1 MTEAL
6 LLALIPLAAW
16 AGWILA
22 RSTSGRG
29 ERKRN
34 RNFSNRY
41 FQGLNYLLDE
51 QPDKAISV
59 FIEMAEVTADTI
71 ETHLALGSLFRRRG
85 EVERAIRVHQ
95 NIISKSG
102 LDESQKTRA
111 LLELGEDYMHA
122 GLFDR
127 AEKLFNELIEREAH
141 APSALRH
148 LLDIYQQ
155 EKEWEK
161 ALQQAQKL
169 ETETDDKMGLVMAH
183 FCCEMA
189 EVDLQKNK
197 PAAARKH
204 LRQARRYFP
213 ECIRARFILARI
225 ARQQEMFV
233 EALDVYEEI
242 AEMDME
248 YIHELLQ
255 SYLDCAQKA
264 DNFSRALTNME
275 GWAEHYDGVSLLL
288 SQTTLLKEAEGI
300 GVATRYLADA
310 LTSRP
315 SVKGLDRLIELK
327 LEGGPETDSG
337 DDILR
342 AVAQK
347 LLVRQPSYRCTHC
360 GYAGHSHH
368 WQCPSCKNW
377 STTRI
382 IRGVLGE

>member
-1 MTEAL
+1 MIEVL
-6 LLALIPLAAW
+6 LLALIPAATW

-22 RSTSGRG
+22 RGKSKRG

-51 QPDKAISV
+51 QPDKAIAV

-95 NIISKSG
+95 NIISKPG
-102 LDESQKTRA
+102 LDDRQRTRA
-111 LLELGEDYMHA
+111 LLELGEDYMRA

-127 AEKLFNELIEREAH
+127 AENLFIELIELESH
-141 APSALRH
+141 APSALRN

-155 EKEWEK
+155 EKDWEK

-169 ETETDDKMGLVMAH
+169 EAVTDDQMGLVMAH

-189 EVDLQKNK
+189 EIDLQAAK

-213 ECIRARFILARI
+213 ESIRARFILARI
-225 ARQQEMFV
+225 ARQQDMFS

-248 YIHELLQ
+248 YIHEILQ
-255 SYLDCAQKA
+255 SYLECAERA
-264 DNFSRALTNME
+264 EEYPRALAQME
-275 GWAEHYDGVSLLL
+275 NWAEHYDGVSLLL
-288 SQTTLLKEAEGI
+288 SQTTVIREEQGLEA
-300 GVATRYLADA
+300 ATHYLADA
-310 LTSRP
+310 LTRRP
-315 SVKGLDRLIELK
+315 SVKGLDHLIELK
-327 LEGGPETDSG
+327 LEGGPETESG
-337 DDILR
+337 DEILR

-347 LLVRQPSYRCTHC
+347 LLARQPSYQCTHC

-377 STTRI
+377 STTRV

>member
-1 MTEAL
+1 MIEIL
-6 LLALIPLAAW
+6 LLALIPVAAW
-16 AGWILA
+16 IGWALA
-22 RSTSGRG
+22 KGTTTRG

-34 RNFSNRY
+34 RNFSHRY

-51 QPDKAISV
+51 QPDKAIAV
-59 FIEMAEVTADTI
+59 FIEMAEVTEDTI

-95 NIISKSG
+95 NIISKPE
-102 LDESQKTRA
+102 LDERQRTRA

-127 AEKLFNELIEREAH
+127 AENLFTELIELESH

-155 EKEWEK
+155 EKDWEK

-169 ETETDDKMGLVMAH
+169 DAVTDEKMGLIMAH

-189 EVDLQKNK
+189 EVELQAGK
-197 PAAARKH
+197 PAAARNQ
-204 LRQARRYFP
+204 LRQARRYYP
-213 ECIRARFILARI
+213 ESVRARIILARI
-225 ARQQEMFV
+225 ADQQGMPA
-233 EALDVYEEI
+233 EAISVYEEI
-242 AEMDME
+242 AEMDKE
-248 YIHELLQ
+248 YIHDILPH
-255 SYLDCAQKA
+255 YLECAQKA
-264 DNFSRALTNME
+264 DEFQRAL
-275 GWAEHYDGVSLLL
+275 EHMANWSQQYDGVSLLL
-288 SQTTLLKEAEGI
+288 SQTSVIKEAEGLEA
-300 GVATRYLADA
+300 ATHYLAEA
-310 LTSRP
+310 LTNRP
-315 SVKGLDRLIELK
+315 SVKGLDQLIELK
-327 LEGGPETDSG
+327 LAGGPASESG
-337 DDILR
+337 DEILR

-347 LLVRQPSYRCTHC
+347 LLARQPSYRCTHC

>member
-1 MTEAL
+1 MIEVL
-6 LLALIPLAAW
+6 LLALIPAAAW
-16 AGWILA
+16 GGWILA
-22 RSTSGRG
+22 RGTSSRS

-34 RNFSNRY
+34 LKFSNRY

-51 QPDKAISV
+51 QPDKAIAV
-59 FIEMAEVTADTI
+59 FIEMAEVTADTV

-95 NIISKSG
+95 NIISKPD
-102 LDESQKTRA
+102 LDDRQKTRA
-111 LLELGEDYMHA
+111 LLELGEDYMRA

-127 AEKLFNELIEREAH
+127 AENLFNELIELQSH
-141 APSALRH
+141 APSALRS

-155 EKEWEK
+155 EKDWEK
-161 ALQQAQKL
+161 ALLQAQKL
-169 ETETDDKMGLVMAH
+169 EEVTDEKMGFVMAH

-189 EVDLQKNK
+189 EIELKENN
-197 PAAARKH
+197 PAAVRKH

-213 ECIRARFILARI
+213 ESIRARFILARI
-225 ARQQEMFV
+225 ATQQEMYT
-233 EALDVYEEI
+233 EALEVYEEI
-242 AEMDME
+242 AEMDRE
-248 YIHELLQ
+248 YIHEILEL
-255 SYLDCAQKA
+255 YLSCAEEA
-264 DNFSRALTNME
+264 DEYSRALTQME
-275 GWAEHYDGVSLLL
+275 SWAGGYDGVSLLL
-288 SQTTLLKEAEGI
+288 AQTTAIREDK
-300 GVATRYLADA
+300 GVTDATHYLADA
-310 LTSRP
+310 LTRRP

-327 LEGGPETDSG
+327 LEGGPETESG
-337 DDILR
+337 DEILR

-347 LLVRQPSYRCTHC
+347 LLARQPSYRCTHC

>member
-1 MTEAL
+1 MIEIL
-6 LLALIPLAAW
+6 LLALIPAAAW

-22 RSTSGRG
+22 KATTSRG

-34 RNFSNRY
+34 RSFSNRY

-51 QPDKAISV
+51 QPDKAIAV

-95 NIISKSG
+95 NIISKPG
-102 LDESQKTRA
+102 LDEGQKTRA
-111 LLELGEDYMHA
+111 LLELGEDYMRA

-127 AEKLFNELIEREAH
+127 AEKLFNELIERESH

-155 EKEWEK
+155 EKDWEK

-169 ETETDDKMGLVMAH
+169 GAVTDEKMGLVMAH

-189 EVDLQKNK
+189 EIDLKDNK

-213 ECIRARFILARI
+213 ESIRAKFILARI
-225 ARQQEMFV
+225 ASQQEMFS

-242 AEMDME
+242 AEMDMG
-248 YIHELLQ
+248 YIHDILEA
-255 SYLDCAQKA
+255 YLVCAKRA
-264 DNFSRALTNME
+264 EEFPRALASME
-275 GWAEHYDGVSLLL
+275 SWAEHYDGVSLLL
-288 SQTTLLKEAEGI
+288 SQTVVIREQQGLEA
-300 GVATRYLADA
+300 ATRYLAEA
-310 LTSRP
+310 LTRRP

-327 LEGGPETDSG
+327 LEAGSETESG
-337 DDILR
+337 DEILR

>member
-1 MTEAL
+1 MIEVL
-6 LLALIPLAAW
+6 LLALIPAAAW
-16 AGWILA
+16 SGWILA
-22 RSTSGRG
+22 RKKFSRG
-29 ERKRN
+29 EQKRN
-34 RNFSNRY
+34 HHFSSRY

-51 QPDKAISV
+51 QPDKAIAV
-59 FIEMAEVTADTI
+59 FIEMAEVTADTV

-95 NIISKSG
+95 NIISKPG
-102 LDESQKTRA
+102 LQERQKTRA
-111 LLELGEDYMHA
+111 LLELGEDYMRA

-127 AEKLFNELIEREAH
+127 AESLFSELTERETH

-155 EKEWEK
+155 EKDWEK

-169 ETETDDKMGLVMAH
+169 ESVTEEKMGLVMAH
-183 FCCEMA
+183 FCCELA
-189 EVDLQKNK
+189 EIDFAADK
-197 PAAARKH
+197 PVAARKQ
-204 LRQARRYFP
+204 LRQARRYYP
-213 ECIRARFILARI
+213 ECVRARFILAKI
-225 ARQQEMFV
+225 ASQQEMYS
-233 EALDVYEEI
+233 EALDVYEDI
-242 AEMDME
+242 AEMDVE
-248 YIHELLQ
+248 HIPEILE
-255 SYLDCAQKA
+255 SYLECAEKA
-264 DNFSRALTNME
+264 GEDPRALAKIE
-275 GWAEHYDGVSLLL
+275 SWAEQYDGVSLLL
-288 SQTTLLKEAEGI
+288 SQTDIIREQQGLDA
-300 GVATRYLADA
+300 ATRNLADA
-310 LTSRP
+310 LTQRP

-327 LEGGPETDSG
+327 LEGGPETESG
-337 DDILR
+337 DEILR

>member
-1 MTEAL
+1 MIEIL
-6 LLALIPLAAW
+6 LLALIPIAAW
-16 AGWILA
+16 AGWALA
-22 RSTSGRG
+22 RGTIGRG

-34 RNFSNRY
+34 RSFSHRY

-51 QPDKAISV
+51 QPDKAIAV
-59 FIEMAEVTADTI
+59 FIEMAEVTADTV

-85 EVERAIRVHQ
+85 EVERAIRIHQ
-95 NIISKSG
+95 NIISKPD
-102 LDESQKTRA
+102 LDERQKTRA
-111 LLELGEDYMHA
+111 LLELGEDYMRS

-127 AEKLFNELIEREAH
+127 AERLFNELTERETH
-141 APSALRH
+141 APSAIRN

-169 ETETDDKMGLVMAH
+169 ETVTDEKMGLVMAH

-189 EVDLQKNK
+189 ELELRDGK
-197 PAAARKH
+197 PAAARKQ
-204 LRQARRYFP
+204 LRQARRHFP
-213 ECIRARFILARI
+213 ESIRARLILARI
-225 ARQQEMFV
+225 AEQQDMLS

-242 AEMDME
+242 ADMDME

-255 SYLDCAQKA
+255 AYLECAHKA
-264 DNFSRALTNME
+264 EESTRALAQME
-275 GWAEHYDGVSLLL
+275 KWARQYDGVSLLL
-288 SQTTLLKEAEGI
+288 AQTE
-300 GVATRYLADA
+300 ATREKRGIEAAARYIAEA
-310 LTSRP
+310 LTHRP

-327 LEGGPETDSG
+327 LEGGTETESG
-337 DDILR
+337 DEILR

-347 LLVRQPSYRCTHC
+347 LLARQPSYRCTHC
-360 GYAGHSHH
+360 GYAGHRHH

>member
-1 MTEAL
+1 MIEVL
-6 LLALIPLAAW
+6 LLALIPAAAW
-16 AGWILA
+16 AGWIIA
-22 RSTSGRG
+22 KSTTSRG

-34 RNFSNRY
+34 RSFSNRY

-51 QPDKAISV
+51 QPDKAIAV
-59 FIEMAEVTADTI
+59 FIEMAEVTADTV

-95 NIISKSG
+95 NIISKPG

-111 LLELGEDYMHA
+111 LLELGEDYMRA

-127 AEKLFNELIEREAH
+127 AENLFNELIERESH

-155 EKEWEK
+155 EKDWEK
-161 ALQQAQKL
+161 ALQQAVKL
-169 ETETDDKMGLVMAH
+169 EAVTDEKMGLVMAH

-189 EVDLQKNK
+189 EVDLQENK

-213 ECIRARFILARI
+213 ESIRARFILARI
-225 ARQQEMFV
+225 AGQQEMYT

-248 YIHELLQ
+248 YIHDILP
-255 SYLDCAQKA
+255 SYLACARKV
-264 DNFSRALTNME
+264 DEFPRALANME
-275 GWAEHYDGVSLLL
+275 NWSENYDGISLLL
-288 SQTTLLKEAEGI
+288 SRTNVIREEQGLEA
-300 GVATRYLADA
+300 ATRYLAEA
-310 LTSRP
+310 LTLRP
-315 SVKGLDRLIELK
+315 SVKGLDHLIELK
-327 LEGGPETDSG
+327 LEGGPETESG
-337 DDILR
+337 DEILR

-347 LLVRQPSYRCTHC
+347 LLARQPSYRCTHC

>member
-1 MTEAL
+1 MIETL
-6 LLALIPLAAW
+6 LLALIPAAAW
-16 AGWILA
+16 GGWILA
-22 RSTSGRG
+22 RSTTRRG
-29 ERKRN
+29 ELKRN
-34 RNFSNRY
+34 RSFSSRY

-51 QPDKAISV
+51 QPDKAIAV

-85 EVERAIRVHQ
+85 EVERAIRIHQ
-95 NIISKSG
+95 NIISKPG
-102 LDESQKTRA
+102 LDERQKTRA
-111 LLELGEDYMHA
+111 LLELGEDYMRA

-127 AEKLFNELIEREAH
+127 AENLFKELIERESY

-155 EKEWEK
+155 EKDWEK

-169 ETETDDKMGLVMAH
+169 EEVTDENMGLVMAH

-189 EVDLQKNK
+189 EIDLTANK

-213 ECIRARFILARI
+213 ESIRARLILARI
-225 ARQQEMFV
+225 ARQQEMYG

-242 AEMDME
+242 ADMDME
-248 YIHELLQ
+248 YIHDILNA
-255 SYLDCAQKA
+255 YVDCAQA
-264 DNFSRALTNME
+264 TEEFPRALASMQKWSVE
-275 GWAEHYDGVSLLL
+275 YDGISLLMSL
-288 SQTTLLKEAEGI
+288 TGVMRKEQGLDA
-300 GVATRYLADA
+300 ATRYLADA
-310 LTSRP
+310 LTRRP
-315 SVKGLDRLIELK
+315 SVKGLDYLIELK
-327 LEGGPETDSG
+327 LEGGPDSESG
-337 DDILR
+337 DEILR

-347 LLVRQPSYRCTHC
+347 LLARQPSYRCTHC

>member
-1 MTEAL
+1 MIETL
-6 LLALIPLAAW
+6 LLALIPAAAW
-16 AGWILA
+16 GGWILA
-22 RSTSGRG
+22 KSTTRRG

-51 QPDKAISV
+51 QPDKAIAV
-59 FIEMAEVTADTI
+59 FIEMAEVTADNI

-95 NIISKSG
+95 NIISKPG
-102 LDESQKTRA
+102 LAERQKTRA
-111 LLELGEDYMHA
+111 LLELGEDYMRA

-127 AEKLFNELIEREAH
+127 AENLFKELIERESQ

-155 EKEWEK
+155 EKDWEK
-161 ALQQAQKL
+161 ALQQAQQL
-169 ETETDDKMGLVMAH
+169 EAVTDEKMGLVMAH

-189 EVDLQKNK
+189 EVDLSENK
-197 PAAARKH
+197 PADARKH

-213 ECIRARFILARI
+213 ESIRARLILARI
-225 ARQQEMFV
+225 ARQQEMFT

-248 YIHELLQ
+248 YIHDILDCYLACAQEAEEFPRALASMQKWAGEYDGISLLMSLTTVIHKEQ
-255 SYLDCAQKA
+255 GLEAGISYLAE
-264 DNFSRALTNME
+264 ALT
-275 GWAEHYDGVSLLL
+275 
-288 SQTTLLKEAEGI
+288 
-300 GVATRYLADA
+300 R
-310 LTSRP
+310 RP
-315 SVKGLDRLIELK
+315 SVKGLDYLIKLK
-327 LEGGPETDSG
+327 LEGGTETESG
-337 DDILR
+337 DAILR

-347 LLVRQPSYRCTHC
+347 LLARQPSFRCTHC
-360 GYAGHSHH
+360 GYAGHGHH
-368 WQCPSCKNW
+368 WQCPSCKSW

>member
-1 MTEAL
+1 MIEVL
-6 LLALIPLAAW
+6 LLALIPAASW
-16 AGWILA
+16 ATWILA
-22 RSTSGRG
+22 KSTTRRG

-34 RNFSNRY
+34 RNFSSRY

-51 QPDKAISV
+51 QPDKAIAV
-59 FIEMAEVTADTI
+59 FIEMAEVTADTV

-95 NIISKSG
+95 NIISKPG
-102 LDESQKTRA
+102 LAESQKTRA
-111 LLELGEDYMHA
+111 LLELGEDYMRA

-127 AEKLFNELIEREAH
+127 AENLFKELTQRDSH
-141 APSALRH
+141 VPSALRH

-155 EKEWEK
+155 EKDWEQ
-161 ALQQAQKL
+161 ALEQAKKL
-169 ETETDDKMGLVMAH
+169 EAVTDEKMGLMMAH
-183 FCCEMA
+183 FCCELA
-189 EVDLQKNK
+189 ETDLSDNK

-213 ECIRARFILARI
+213 ESIRARFILARI
-225 ARQQEMFV
+225 ASQQEMYS

-242 AEMDME
+242 ASMDME
-248 YIHELLQ
+248 YIHELLPA
-255 SYLDCAQKA
+255 YLDCARKSDLFQ
-264 DNFSRALTNME
+264 RALEQME
-275 GWAEHYDGVSLLL
+275 VWIESYDGISLLL
-288 SQTTLLKEAEGI
+288 SQTSVIRDQKGLAA
-300 GVATRYLADA
+300 ATTYLADA
-310 LTSRP
+310 LTRRP

-327 LEGGPETDSG
+327 LEGGPESESG
-337 DDILR
+337 DEILR

-347 LLVRQPSYRCTHC
+347 LLARQPSYRCTHC

-368 WQCPSCKNW
+368 WQCPSCKSW

>member
-1 MTEAL
+1 MIEIL
-6 LLALIPLAAW
+6 LLALIPAAVW

-22 RSTSGRG
+22 KSKISGG

-51 QPDKAISV
+51 QPDKAIAV

-95 NIISKSG
+95 NIISKPG
-102 LDESQKTRA
+102 LEEGQKTRA
-111 LLELGEDYMHA
+111 LLELGEDYMRA
-122 GLFDR
+122 GL
-127 AEKLFNELIEREAH
+127 L
-141 APSALRH
+141 PSALRH

-155 EKEWEK
+155 EKDWDK

-169 ETETDDKMGLVMAH
+169 ELVTDEKMGLVMAH

-189 EVDLQKNK
+189 EVDLQADKLTV
-197 PAAARKH
+197 ARKH

-213 ECIRARFILARI
+213 ESIRARFILARI
-225 ARQQEMFV
+225 AYQQEMFS

-248 YIHELLQ
+248 YIHEMLQ
-255 SYLDCAQKA
+255 EYLDCANKA
-264 DNFSRALTNME
+264 GEFSRALASME
-275 GWAEHYDGVSLLL
+275 GWSESYDGVSLLL
-288 SQTTLLKEAEGI
+288 SQTAVIREKQGLEA
-300 GVATRYLADA
+300 ATRHLAEA
-310 LTSRP
+310 LTRRP
-315 SVKGLDRLIELK
+315 SVKGLDHLIELK
-327 LEGGPETDSG
+327 LEGGPETESG
-337 DDILR
+337 DEILR

>member
-1 MTEAL
+1 MIEVL
-6 LLALIPLAAW
+6 LLALIPAAW
-16 AGWILA
+16 IIAK
-22 RSTSGRG
+22 STTSRG

-34 RNFSNRY
+34 RSFSNRY

-51 QPDKAISV
+51 QPDKAIAV
-59 FIEMAEVTADTI
+59 FIEMAEVTADTV

-95 NIISKSG
+95 NIISKPG

-111 LLELGEDYMHA
+111 LLELGEDYMRA

-127 AEKLFNELIEREAH
+127 AENLFNELIERESH

-155 EKEWEK
+155 EKDWEK
-161 ALQQAQKL
+161 ALQKAIQL
-169 ETETDDKMGLVMAH
+169 EAVTDEKMGLVMAH

-189 EVDLQKNK
+189 EIDRQENK

-204 LRQARRYFP
+204 LRQARRYYP
-213 ECIRARFILARI
+213 ESIRARYLLAQI
-225 ARQQEMFV
+225 AWQQEMYS
-233 EALDVYEEI
+233 EALDAYEEI

-248 YIHELLQ
+248 YIHDILP
-255 SYLDCAQKA
+255 SYLACAREA
-264 DNFSRALTNME
+264 GEFPRALAIME
-275 GWAEHYDGVSLLL
+275 SWTENYDGISLLL
-288 SQTTLLKEAEGI
+288 SRTDVIRQEQGLEA
-300 GVATRYLADA
+300 ATRYLAEA
-310 LTSRP
+310 LTLRP
-315 SVKGLDRLIELK
+315 SVKGLDHLIELK
-327 LEGGPETDSG
+327 LEGGPETESG
-337 DDILR
+337 DEILR

-347 LLVRQPSYRCTHC
+347 LLARQPSYRCTHC

>member
-1 MTEAL
+1 MIEVL
-6 LLALIPLAAW
+6 LLALIPAAAW

-22 RSTSGRG
+22 KGTTSRG

-51 QPDKAISV
+51 QPDKAIAV

-71 ETHLALGSLFRRRG
+71 ETHLALGNLFRRRG
-85 EVERAIRVHQ
+85 EVERAIRIHQ
-95 NIISKSG
+95 NIISKPG
-102 LDESQKTRA
+102 LDERQKTRA
-111 LLELGEDYMHA
+111 LLELGEDYMRA

-127 AEKLFNELIEREAH
+127 AENLFNELIERESH

-155 EKEWEK
+155 EKDWGK
-161 ALQQAQKL
+161 ALHQAQKL
-169 ETETDDKMGLVMAH
+169 ETVTDEKMGLMMSH
-183 FCCEMA
+183 FCCELA
-189 EVDLQKNK
+189 EIDMKEDKL
-197 PAAARKH
+197 AAARKH

-213 ECIRARFILARI
+213 ESIRARVLLAEI
-225 ARQQEMFV
+225 ATQQDMFP

-242 AEMDME
+242 AEMDLE
-248 YIHELLQ
+248 YIHDILQ
-255 SYLDCAQKA
+255 PYLDCAQKA
-264 DNFSRALTNME
+264 DEFPRALASME
-275 GWAEHYDGVSLLL
+275 SWTQHYDGISLLL
-288 SQTTLLKEAEGI
+288 SQTTVIREEQGLA
-300 GVATRYLADA
+300 VATRYLAEA
-310 LTSRP
+310 LTRRP

-327 LEGGPETDSG
+327 LEGGPETESG
-337 DDILR
+337 DEILR

-347 LLVRQPSYRCTHC
+347 LLARQPSYRCTHC

>member
-1 MTEAL
+1 MIEIL
-6 LLALIPLAAW
+6 LLALIPAAAW
-16 AGWILA
+16 TGWILA
-22 RSTSGRG
+22 KSTSTRG

-41 FQGLNYLLDE
+41 FQGLNYLLGE
-51 QPDKAISV
+51 QPDKAIAV
-59 FIEMAEVTADTI
+59 FIEMAEVTADTV

-95 NIISKSG
+95 NIISKPG
-102 LDESQKTRA
+102 LDNSQKTRA
-111 LLELGEDYMHA
+111 LLELGEDYMRA

-127 AEKLFNELIEREAH
+127 AEKLFNELIERESH
-141 APSALRH
+141 EPSALRH

-155 EKEWEK
+155 EKDWDK
-161 ALQQAQKL
+161 ALQQAQRL
-169 ETETDDKMGLVMAH
+169 EAVTDEKMGLVMAH

-189 EVDLQKNK
+189 EVDLKADK

-213 ECIRARFILARI
+213 ESIRARFILARI
-225 ARQQEMFV
+225 ASAQEMFT

-242 AEMDME
+242 ADMEME
-248 YIHELLQ
+248 YIHDILPA
-255 SYLDCAQKA
+255 YLDCAQKA
-264 DNFSRALTNME
+264 DEFPRALKCME
-275 GWAEHYDGVSLLL
+275 SWAGQYDGVSLLL
-288 SQTTLLKEAEGI
+288 SQTAVFREEQGLEA
-300 GVATRYLADA
+300 ATIYLADA
-310 LTSRP
+310 LTRRP

-327 LEGGPETDSG
+327 LEGGPETESG
-337 DDILR
+337 DEILR

-347 LLVRQPSYRCTHC
+347 LLARQPSYRCTHC

>member
-1 MTEAL
+1 MIEVL
-6 LLALIPLAAW
+6 LLALIPAAAW
-16 AGWILA
+16 TGWALA
-22 RSTSGRG
+22 KSTTSRG

-34 RNFSNRY
+34 RSFSNRY

-51 QPDKAISV
+51 QPDKAIAV
-59 FIEMAEVTADTI
+59 FIEMAEVTTDTI

-95 NIISKSG
+95 NIISKPG

-111 LLELGEDYMHA
+111 LLELGEDYMSA

-127 AEKLFNELIEREAH
+127 AEKLFTELTERQSH

-155 EKEWEK
+155 EKDWEK

-169 ETETDDKMGLVMAH
+169 ESVSDEKMGLVMAH

-189 EVDLQKNK
+189 EIDLKANK

-213 ECIRARFILARI
+213 ESIRARFVLARI
-225 ARQQEMFV
+225 AIQQEMFS

-242 AEMDME
+242 AEMNME
-248 YIHELLQ
+248 YIHDILQ
-255 SYLDCAQKA
+255 SYLACAQKA
-264 DNFSRALTNME
+264 EEFPRAMARME
-275 GWAEHYDGVSLLL
+275 IWSEKYDGVSLLL
-288 SQTTLLKEAEGI
+288 SQTAVIREEQGLEA
-300 GVATRYLADA
+300 ATHYLAEV
-310 LTSRP
+310 LTRHP
-315 SVKGLDRLIELK
+315 SVKGLDHLIELK
-327 LEGGPETDSG
+327 LEGGPDTESG
-337 DDILR
+337 DEILR

>member
-1 MTEAL
+1 MIETL
-6 LLALIPLAAW
+6 LLALIPAAAW
-16 AGWILA
+16 GGWILA
-22 RSTSGRG
+22 KSTTRRG
-29 ERKRN
+29 ELKRN
-34 RNFSNRY
+34 RNFSSRY

-51 QPDKAISV
+51 QPDKAIAV

-95 NIISKSG
+95 NIISKPG
-102 LDESQKTRA
+102 LDERQKTRA
-111 LLELGEDYMHA
+111 LLELGEDYMRA

-127 AEKLFNELIEREAH
+127 AENLFNELIERDSQ

-155 EKEWEK
+155 EKDWDK

-169 ETETDDKMGLVMAH
+169 EAVTDEKMGLVMSH
-183 FCCEMA
+183 FCCELA
-189 EVDLQKNK
+189 EKDLSQNK

-213 ECIRARFILARI
+213 ESIRARLILAKI
-225 ARQQEMFV
+225 ALQQEMFTEV
-233 EALDVYEEI
+233 LDVYEEI
-242 AEMDME
+242 VAMDME
-248 YIHELLQ
+248 YIHDILEP
-255 SYLDCAQKA
+255 YLASAQKA
-264 DNFSRALTNME
+264 DAFGRALASMQK
-275 GWAEHYDGVSLLL
+275 WAEDYDGISLLMSL
-288 SQTTLLKEAEGI
+288 TGVMRKEQGLDA
-300 GVATRYLADA
+300 ATRYLAEA
-310 LTSRP
+310 LTRRP
-315 SVKGLDRLIELK
+315 SVQGLDYLIQLK
-327 LEGGPETDSG
+327 LEGGPEIESG
-337 DDILR
+337 DEILR

-347 LLVRQPSYRCTHC
+347 LLARQPSYRCTHC

-368 WQCPSCKNW
+368 WQCPSCKKW

>member
-1 MTEAL
+1 MIEVL
-6 LLALIPLAAW
+6 LLSLIPAAAW
-16 AGWILA
+16 SGWILA
-22 RSTSGRG
+22 RGTSSRG

-34 RNFSNRY
+34 LKFSNRY

-51 QPDKAISV
+51 QPDKAIAV
-59 FIEMAEVTADTI
+59 FIEMAEVTSDTI

-95 NIISKSG
+95 NIISKAD
-102 LDESQKTRA
+102 LDNRQKTRA
-111 LLELGEDYMHA
+111 LLELGEDYMRA

-127 AEKLFNELIEREAH
+127 AENLFTELIDLESH
-141 APSALRH
+141 APAAVRS

-155 EKEWEK
+155 EKDWDK

-169 ETETDDKMGLVMAH
+169 ESVTDEKMGFVMAH

-189 EVDLQKNK
+189 EDDFKANK
-197 PAAARKH
+197 PAAVRKH

-213 ECIRARFILARI
+213 ESIRARIILARI
-225 ARQQEMFV
+225 ANQQQMYT

-242 AEMDME
+242 AGMDRE
-248 YIHELLQ
+248 YIHEILP
-255 SYLDCAQKA
+255 SYLSCAEKGEVYP
-264 DNFSRALTNME
+264 RALKQLEN
-275 GWAEHYDGVSLLL
+275 WAENYDGVSLLL
-288 SQTTLLKEAEGI
+288 AQTTAIREDQGLAA
-300 GVATRYLADA
+300 ATHYLADA
-310 LTSRP
+310 LTRNP

-327 LEGGPETDSG
+327 LEGGPETESG
-337 DDILR
+337 DEILR

-347 LLVRQPSYRCTHC
+347 LLARQPSYRCTHC

>member
-1 MTEAL
+1 MIEVL
-6 LLALIPLAAW
+6 LLALVPAAAW

-22 RSTSGRG
+22 KSTTRRG

-34 RNFSNRY
+34 LNFSNRY

-51 QPDKAISV
+51 QPDKAIAV
-59 FIEMAEVTADTI
+59 FIEMAEVTSDTV

-95 NIISKSG
+95 NIISKPG
-102 LDESQKTRA
+102 LDERQKTRA
-111 LLELGEDYMHA
+111 LLELGEDYMRA
-122 GLFDR
+122 GLLDR
-127 AEKLFNELIEREAH
+127 AEKLFKELTERESH
-141 APSALRH
+141 TPSALRH

-155 EKEWEK
+155 EKDWQQ
-161 ALQQAQKL
+161 ALQHAQQL
-169 ETETDDKMGLVMAH
+169 ESVTDEKMGLVMAH

-189 EVDLQKNK
+189 EIDLVENK

-213 ECIRARFILARI
+213 ESIRARFILARI
-225 ARQQEMFV
+225 ANAQEMYT

-242 AEMDME
+242 ASMDME
-248 YIHELLQ
+248 YIHELLPD
-255 SYLDCAQKA
+255 YLESARKA
-264 DNFSRALTNME
+264 GTFPRALTSME
-275 GWAEHYDGVSLLL
+275 SWTEAYDGISLLL
-288 SQTTLLKEAEGI
+288 SLTSVIREDQGIEA
-300 GVATRYLADA
+300 ATHHLAEA
-310 LTSRP
+310 LTQRP

-327 LEGGPETDSG
+327 LEGGPEAESG
-337 DDILR
+337 DEILR

-347 LLVRQPSYRCTHC
+347 LLARQPSYRCTHC

-368 WQCPSCKNW
+368 WQCPSCKSW

>member
-1 MTEAL
+1 MIEIL
-6 LLALIPLAAW
+6 LLALIPAAAW
-16 AGWILA
+16 GGWILA
-22 RSTSGRG
+22 RSTTRRG
-29 ERKRN
+29 ELKRN

-51 QPDKAISV
+51 QPDKAIAV
-59 FIEMAEVTADTI
+59 FIEMAEVTTDTV

-102 LDESQKTRA
+102 LDERQKTRA
-111 LLELGEDYMHA
+111 LLELGEDYMRA

-127 AEKLFNELIEREAH
+127 AENLFKELIERESH

-155 EKEWEK
+155 EKDWEK
-161 ALQQAQKL
+161 ALQQAQQL
-169 ETETDDKMGLVMAH
+169 EAVTDEKMGLLMSH

-189 EVDLQKNK
+189 EVDLAADK
-197 PAAARKH
+197 PADARKH

-213 ECIRARFILARI
+213 ESIRARLILAQI
-225 ARQQEMFV
+225 ARQQEMFT
-233 EALDVYEEI
+233 EAMDVYEEI
-242 AEMDME
+242 AEMDKE
-248 YIHELLQ
+248 YIHEILNGYQ
-255 SYLDCAQKA
+255 SIAQQA
-264 DNFSRALTNME
+264 GESQRALENMQKWS
-275 GWAEHYDGVSLLL
+275 GGYDGVSLLISL
-288 SQTTLLKEAEGI
+288 TELIRKEQGLE
-300 GVATRYLADA
+300 VATRQLAEA
-310 LTSRP
+310 LTHRP
-315 SVKGLDRLIELK
+315 SVKGLDYLIALK
-327 LEGGPETDSG
+327 LEGGPETESG
-337 DDILR
+337 DELLR

-347 LLVRQPSYRCTHC
+347 LLARQPSYQCTHC

-368 WQCPSCKNW
+368 WQCPSCKCW

>member
-1 MTEAL
+1 MIETL
-6 LLALIPLAAW
+6 LLALIPAAAW
-16 AGWILA
+16 GGWILA
-22 RSTSGRG
+22 KSTTRRG
-29 ERKRN
+29 ELKRN
-34 RNFSNRY
+34 RNFSSRY

-51 QPDKAISV
+51 QPDKAIAV

-95 NIISKSG
+95 NIISKPG
-102 LDESQKTRA
+102 LDERQKTRA
-111 LLELGEDYMHA
+111 LLELGEDYMRA

-127 AEKLFNELIEREAH
+127 AENLFNELIERDSQ

-155 EKEWEK
+155 EKDWDK

-169 ETETDDKMGLVMAH
+169 EAVTDEKMGLVMSH
-183 FCCEMA
+183 FCCELA
-189 EVDLQKNK
+189 EKDLSQNK

-213 ECIRARFILARI
+213 ESIRARLILAKI
-225 ARQQEMFV
+225 ALQQEMFIEV
-233 EALDVYEEI
+233 LDVYEEI
-242 AEMDME
+242 VAMDME
-248 YIHELLQ
+248 YIHDILEP
-255 SYLDCAQKA
+255 YLASAQKA
-264 DNFSRALTNME
+264 DAFGRALASMQK
-275 GWAEHYDGVSLLL
+275 WAEDYDGISLLMSL
-288 SQTTLLKEAEGI
+288 TGVMRKEQGLDA
-300 GVATRYLADA
+300 ATRYLAEA
-310 LTSRP
+310 LTRRP
-315 SVKGLDRLIELK
+315 SVQGLDYLIQLK
-327 LEGGPETDSG
+327 LEGGPEIESG
-337 DDILR
+337 DEILR

-347 LLVRQPSYRCTHC
+347 LLARQPSYRCTHC

-368 WQCPSCKNW
+368 WQCPSCKKW